1 MIIRHLSES
10 VNANFGHIFIYI
22 YKENKNVKVENT
34 INFFTMLIVKD
45 VFAVIDKYK
54 HG

>member
-1 MIIRHLSES
+1 MIIRHLSVS
-10 VNANFGHIFIYI
+10 VNANFGHIYI
-22 YKENKNVKVENT
+22 YKENKNVKVENN